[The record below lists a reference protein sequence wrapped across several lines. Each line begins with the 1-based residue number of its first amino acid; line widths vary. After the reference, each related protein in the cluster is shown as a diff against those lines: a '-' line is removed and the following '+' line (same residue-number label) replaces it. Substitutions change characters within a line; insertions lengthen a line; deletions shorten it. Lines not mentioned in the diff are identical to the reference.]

1 MKKAGPLILWCFALS
16 FILIGISEAVEAG
29 QPSMRLT
36 TDTPETMPLGRAA
49 AWFGQEIERRLPRS
63 EVKIFNSSALY
74 DNADSLEAMHAGTL
88 EACWATSSKIAG
100 IIPEAL
106 CLRIPS
112 LFGDYSQVQS
122 IPETKIGRYITQ
134 ACEKKGFIPLS
145 WGNVSPYIGIASK
158 YRIISPSEWDGKKI
172 RIYEK
177 EVQKVMVRELGGNPI
192 VMPWGEFVPSVQ
204 SGVVDAGFASL
215 SSWEKVK
222 ETLPFFTSVGMIPDY
237 YLFLVAKRWWSKLD
251 DNTRRIVGEVAKEAA
266 AKQMQWQYEKD
277 QADTKALGTDVSIP
291 TRILPPFTGSAYSI
305 QRNMGQ
311 ADEKSRAGKDREKRR
326 RNPESNHRAEPET
339 LVPWFIITVTNRER
353 RGPPG
358 WQGARRS

>member
-1 MKKAGPLILWCFALS
+1 MEDEMTKARLLIVWCLALS
-16 FILIGISEAVEAG
+16 FVSIDISEAAEAR

-49 AWFGQEIERRLPRS
+49 AWFGQEIERRLPTS

-74 DNADSLEAMHAGTL
+74 DNTDSLEAMHAGTL

-100 IIPEAL
+100 IIPEVL

-112 LFGDYSQVQS
+112 LFSDYSQVQK
-122 IPETKIGRYITQ
+122 IPETKIGQYITK

-145 WGNVSPYIGIASK
+145 WGNLSPYIGVASK
-158 YRIISPSEWDGKKI
+158 SRILSPSEWDGKKI

-177 EVQKVMVRELGGNPI
+177 EVQRIMVRELGGNPI

-204 SGVVDAGFASL
+204 SGVVDAGFTSL

-222 ETLPFFTSVGMIPDY
+222 ETLPFFTSIGMVPDY
-237 YLFLVAKRWWSKLD
+237 YIFLVAKHWWNKLD
-251 DNTRRIVGEVAKEAA
+251 DPTRRIVSEVAKEAA

-277 QADTKALGTDVSIP
+277 QADTKALGTDDPSQPGFYLLSPDQLKPYIEKWATP
-291 TRILPPFTGSAYSI
+291 TRKIVRQKIGKSGDEILNQI
-305 QRNMGQ
+305 I
-311 ADEKSRAGKDREKRR
+311 ELSRK
-326 RNPESNHRAEPET
+326 P
-339 LVPWFIITVTNRER
+339 
-353 RGPPG
+353 
-358 WQGARRS
+358 